1 MEKGAVINGIQTY
14 KFYVDDIDPDKGEFH
29 QFVHEWDY
37 KNILDENQKLKAQ
50 LEKAEAV
57 ISFYG
62 DENSWYLHK
71 DPETGAEVRRSIEF
85 FDTETFGFQDT
96 PESRNILKVFGG
108 KRAREY
114 FKEKGEL

>member
-1 MEKGAVINGIQTY
+1 MSEVKIQRFMHHSLGGYFVNVKTNPLPSD
-14 KFYVDDIDPDKGEFH
+14 YVEYS
-29 QFVHEWDY
+29 DY
-37 KNILDENQKLKAQ
+37 EKLKAQ

-62 DENSWYLHK
+62 DENSWYLQK
-71 DPETGAEVRRSIEF
+71 DPVTGSEIRRSIAF
-85 FDTETFGFQDT
+85 FDTESFGFQDT

-114 FKEKGEL
+114 FKEKEQV

>member
-1 MEKGAVINGIQTY
+1 MSEVKRYDFSGQYMEMKQCENGE
-14 KFYVDDIDPDKGEFH
+14 YVLYS
-29 QFVHEWDY
+29 DY
-37 KNILDENQKLKAQ
+37 EKLKAQ

-62 DENSWYLHK
+62 DENSWYLQK
-71 DPETGAEVRRSIEF
+71 DPVTGSEIRRSIEF
-85 FDTETFGFQDT
+85 FDTESFGFQDT

-114 FKEKGEL
+114 FKEKEQK